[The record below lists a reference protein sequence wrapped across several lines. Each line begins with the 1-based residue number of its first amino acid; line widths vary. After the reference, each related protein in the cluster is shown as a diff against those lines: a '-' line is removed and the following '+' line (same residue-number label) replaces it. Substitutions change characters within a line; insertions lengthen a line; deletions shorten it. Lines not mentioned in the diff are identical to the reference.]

1 MERVNKINYY
11 LDIAETVSERST
23 CLKKKYGA
31 IIVKNDAIITTGF
44 NGASRGVDSCLKRGH
59 CLREN
64 AERGFDYNHCLSVH
78 SEQNCIIHASR
89 EQTLGSDMYLVGLN
103 KVDDSYVDNA
113 APCALCKRMI
123 INAGINRVI
132 VRINKE
138 EYIIYDVDD
147 WKKNIDVLIG
157 GY

>member
-1 MERVNKINYY
+1 MKRINKINYY

-44 NGASRGVDSCLKRGH
+44 NGASRGVESCLSRGK

-64 AERGFDYNHCLSVH
+64 AERGFDYNNCLSVH

-89 EQTLGSDMYLVGLN
+89 EQTLDSDMYLVGLN
-103 KVDDSYVDNA
+103 KSDDSYVDNA

-123 INAGINRVI
+123 INAGIERVI

-138 EYIIYDVDD
+138 EYIIYEVDD
-147 WKKNIDVLIG
+147 WKKDINKLIG